1 MLDRITDLDIILG
14 NNASNY
20 TEAQKNWALNAAKC
34 EVEAY
39 IGRTVELANYKSSP
53 PDILKEFDPPLVKA
67 DIGNTALISA
77 ILDIAVIK
85 LYRLGTEAV
94 TSQSFSGVSES
105 FLSGYPPHII
115 STLKRFRK
123 IKVIG

>member
-20 TEAQKNWALNAAKC
+20 TKQQKEWALEAAKC

-39 IGRTVELANYKSSP
+39 IGRPVGMAKYKYSP
-53 PDILKEFDPPLVKA
+53 PDVLEDFEPPLVIYT
-67 DIGNTALISA
+67 IGNTALVSA

-85 LYRLGTEAV
+85 LYRIGTEAV
-94 TSQSFSGVSES
+94 ASQSFSGVSES

>member
-1 MLDRITDLDIILG
+1 MLNRIIDLDIILG

-20 TEAQKNWALNAAKC
+20 NERQKQWALEAAKC

-39 IGRTVELANYKSSP
+39 IGRPVYFTSYNYSP
-53 PDILKEFDPPLVKA
+53 PDICEEYTPPLVKNT
-67 DIGNTALISA
+67 IGNAALISA

-105 FLSGYPPHII
+105 FLTDYPAHII

-123 IKVIG
+123 IKVVG

>member
-1 MLDRITDLDIILG
+1 MLDRISDLDIILG

-20 TEAQKNWALNAAKC
+20 TEQQKSWALEAAKC

-39 IGRTVELANYKSSP
+39 IGRPVDFSRYKYSP
-53 PDILKEFDPPLVKA
+53 PDICEGYDPPIVH
-67 DIGNTALISA
+67 DTIGNTALRSA

-94 TSQSFSGVSES
+94 ASQSFSGVSES
-105 FLSGYPPHII
+105 FLSGYPAHII

-123 IKVIG
+123 IKVVG

>member
-1 MLDRITDLDIILG
+1 MLDRIYDLDIILG

-20 TEAQKNWALNAAKC
+20 NEKQKHWAIEAAKC

-39 IGRTVELANYKSSP
+39 IGRTLELANYTYSP
-53 PDILKEFDPPLVKA
+53 PDVLENFSPPIVHNS
-67 DIGNTALISA
+67 IGNAALYSA

-94 TSQSFSGVSES
+94 ASQSFSGVSES
-105 FLSGYPPHII
+105 FLSGYPAHII
-115 STLKRFRK
+115 TILNRYRK